1 MTYSPCYCAALTSI
15 VNYEVKTSQVIKS
28 SSSSPT
34 LSLSLSVRPKSV
46 HSDISIQSMCLAANF
61 QRMST
66 MSCTIAI
73 PTLTHT
79 PTQTPTPSPTTI
91 SIPIPIPFSMSWNGR
106 AAHNALPSGNLICI
120 NNMFFSHSTR
130 SSGLETITPESMT
143 SGGILPVP
151 DTPAHIG

>member
-34 LSLSLSVRPKSV
+34 LSLSLSVCPKSV
-46 HSDISIQSMCLAANF
+46 HSSISLAANF
-61 QRMST
+61 QRMSI

-73 PTLTHT
+73 LTLTHT

-120 NNMFFSHSTR
+120 NNMFFSHSIR
-130 SSGLETITPESMT
+130 SSGLETITADSRN
-143 SGGILPVP
+143 SDGILPVP
-151 DTPAHIG
+151 KTPAHIG